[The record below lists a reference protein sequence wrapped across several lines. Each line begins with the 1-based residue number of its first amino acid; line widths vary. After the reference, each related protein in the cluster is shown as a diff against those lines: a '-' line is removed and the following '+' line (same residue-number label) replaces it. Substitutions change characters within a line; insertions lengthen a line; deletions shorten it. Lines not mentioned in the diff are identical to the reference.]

1 MMKKT
6 LVLAT
11 FLGLFSSACGDDG
24 GNDHTDAGPIDGHS
38 GSDAPTDGGEPAH
51 ERAFVV
57 AGDFG
62 STGTL
67 AQIDIQAKTVQ
78 KNLAP
83 TGAVLG
89 DVVMRHFGNEL
100 FVVNRSDGNSLTILK
115 DTDHSLVE
123 MVGTGAN
130 SNPQDV
136 AIVGNKV
143 YVATYEGKGV
153 KTFTRGTSSVTE
165 IDLSAD
171 DTDGNPNCSSV
182 YAVGT
187 KVFVACQLK
196 VDGMLSMDRGPGKVY
211 VIDSATNTKVAT
223 LTLSTHN
230 PFSLFEQL
238 PTTSDHAGDLI
249 IDSTDFVSAG
259 CIERIT
265 TGATPT
271 APGCL
276 VQNSALGGY
285 VSRFDFS
292 QARAYM
298 VVTGASGTGD
308 VKTMTLS
315 SSTVN
320 AGKINGASEP
330 IGDVA
335 VCSSGSVVMTEQP
348 GFGAPTDAPNG
359 VRIYSGTDQ
368 EQTTTPLDIG
378 RVPSSA
384 WSLTCD

>member
-1 MMKKT
+1 MKKT

-11 FLGLFSSACGDDG
+11 FLGLFSAACGDDSG
-24 GNDHTDAGPIDGHS
+24 SGDTDAGTHDGGS
-38 GSDAPTDGGEPAH
+38 GSDARVDGGEPAH

-62 STGTL
+62 TTGTL
-67 AQIDIQAKTVQ
+67 AQLDVQAKTVQ

-136 AIVGNKV
+136 AVVGNKV
-143 YVATYEGKGV
+143 YVAMYEGKGL
-153 KTFTRGTSSVTE
+153 KTFTRGSSTLAE

-211 VIDSATNTKVAT
+211 VVDTATNTKVAT

-238 PTTSDHAGDLI
+238 PSTSDHASDLI
-249 IDSTDFVSAG
+249 IDSTDFGSAG

-276 VQNSALGGY
+276 AQNSAIGGY
-285 VSRFDFS
+285 VSRFDFT
-292 QARAYM
+292 QAKAYM
-298 VVTGASGTGD
+298 VVTGASGTGN

-315 SSTVN
+315 NSTID
-320 AGKINGASEP
+320 AGQINGASEP

-359 VRIYSGTDQ
+359 LLVYSSTGQ
-368 EQTTTPLDIG
+368 SQTATPLDIG
-378 RVPSSA
+378 RVPSSS